1 MNIIKKSSEILYTK
15 GKNDECYTLSYGVE
29 PIIKYVPKNAVVWCP
44 FDKENSEF
52 VQQIVANGNKV
63 ICSHI
68 DNGQDFY
75 SFEPDEHWDV
85 IVSNPPFTGKKK
97 IFERALDLGKP
108 FALICSATWFND
120 AAPVQIFL
128 ERNREMQILMF
139 DYRMRFLNSG
149 VIDNK
154 INFKSVYLYCD
165 FLPRQI
171 ILEHLDVPKTQTK
184 VA

>member
-1 MNIIKKSSEILYTK
+1 MVCTKRNPDRCKLSGFVLLLNQFAKTTRLTGGMPLCKKQR
-15 GKNDECYTLSYGVE
+15 NR
-29 PIIKYVPKNAVVWCP
+29 
-44 FDKENSEF
+44 F

-75 SFEPDEHWDV
+75 SYEPDEHWDV

-128 ERNREMQILMF
+128 DRNREMQILMF
-139 DYRMRFLNSG
+139 DYRMRFLNNG
-149 VIDNK
+149 TIDNK
-154 INFKSVYLYCD
+154 INFKSVYLCCD

-171 ILEHLDVPKTQTK
+171 ILELLDVPKPQAK